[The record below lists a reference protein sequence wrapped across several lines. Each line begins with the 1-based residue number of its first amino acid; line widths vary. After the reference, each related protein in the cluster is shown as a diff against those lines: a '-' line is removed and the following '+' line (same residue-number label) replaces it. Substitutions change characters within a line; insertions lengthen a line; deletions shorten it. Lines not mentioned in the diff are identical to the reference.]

1 MSENRLVFLRTPFA
15 GQNAINFE
23 DDDEGPFTAIGG
35 EEIRKQVFEP
45 GDLKV
50 SPLVEDGIVFVW
62 QQYNAPVV
70 FVTPPTMLMRK
81 GGKALACWALTEPT
95 DPEEVRAAV
104 GAENE
109 WVTEAIPLPDSYG
122 WVLDHV
128 DSGLYYDLDQIHVRA
143 SAQEAPTAAVA
154 EPVED
159 ASPEGDLPLYGDAR
173 MITPYDEAD
182 PVYAKQIIISLG
194 ARREFSN
201 WKPKSIPLGGFI
213 AMLCQHKEGKKD
225 GAAFVP
231 GDIVPGRR
239 LKTAVKSLYAIGL
252 DIDSGLPTNVL
263 DRKIK
268 ALGVTAIR
276 YTTHSH
282 FAIRTT
288 FPRDTVLRETKAS
301 EITEEVIHRFLR
313 DEKEWDEHII
323 ETAVYA
329 GTEHEEKGIALV
341 IEHKAMDRNRVVL
354 PMNPDDPF
362 DIAKEGATQRDA
374 MARWAKVPT
383 SLARMLGVPLDR
395 SCLDPS
401 RLFFFP
407 RHDKGRPFDIAL
419 FGGPLFD
426 WRSLTLDD
434 AFEEEMKRLNGESK
448 SGPNTAAGKKLGRW
462 AMNKAVG
469 FQIADAI
476 QEYCPE
482 RIRFEKAQGQLE
494 VECPFDDLHSN
505 AGDPDD
511 RGFFCVNAGD
521 GDGEVFHASCRHDG
535 CQGKRNIDFLA
546 KMIEDDWLPESVLQD
561 PAFNIAEEEE
571 VKPRPEPEPEPEPTK
586 EEKKSSKPDDPK
598 MKTLRTNSIYSKVR
612 PFIEGM
618 SEESDPDQINEAVKA
633 VLRDEKIS
641 GTHQQWCIDLI
652 RSRIKVNVA
661 TMNRYVKHGKESLRT
676 EQKSDDDPKLES
688 HQFEFD
694 GDFHFDEAVMIC
706 ENELKQ
712 ANRAKGADKRRGWGQ
727 PVFTCLQDRLMKMRE
742 RADGRLAFEDLSRDG
757 LWSDLNKLVSFVR
770 VNDQVA
776 GKRMKVPEDVAKQCF
791 EQAVTYLPQTPEVTY
806 TPSYTADGKLLT
818 VPKWYYEG
826 NEGLNILLHDSGF
839 KVATTIPEEPT
850 PDDVDDALAHLED
863 VLFEFPFLDTD
874 LQGNERREPSY
885 ANALAM
891 LITPFMRRM
900 IDGCTPVFFIT
911 KPVPG
916 TGGTMLG
923 RLPLIFFD
931 GEDSM
936 PMGYTQSEDEMKKYL
951 VAAVTETRSHLFFD
965 DVADFNNRVL
975 LQAITARYVGGRL
988 LGSSK
993 TIERANNFGW
1003 IATGNNTIIKAEMER
1018 RICWI
1023 RLNAKETDIQA
1034 RIWKKRYRMVDGR
1047 KEEITYAQWLKEVRE
1062 ETVYSIL
1069 VLIQNWI
1076 AQEQRPF
1083 MMRSLVSF
1091 EDWAKKVGGVLQ
1103 AAGIEGFLDNRRTI
1117 LTDQD
1122 EAAIKDFV
1130 KRWHND
1136 KQLATKPQS
1145 AKTLFTWTMDQQLD
1159 ILEGNNDDVKKH
1171 RFYKRLQGLEGRV
1184 FEIGGTRHIVNEVLN
1199 DDMDPVWE
1207 LVIDE
1212 DLTKAA

>member
-15 GQNAINFE
+15 GQDSINFE

-50 SPLVEDGIVFVW
+50 SPLVENGIVFVW

-81 GGKALACWALTEPT
+81 GEKAIACWALSEPT
-95 DPEEVRAAV
+95 DPEEVRAAI

-109 WVTEAIPLPDSYG
+109 WFDAAIPLPDSYG

-143 SAQEAPTAAVA
+143 SAVAAAKAPDP

-159 ASPEGDLPLYGDAR
+159 ASPPWEEALYGDAVVKR
-173 MITPYDEAD
+173 PYDEHDAR
-182 PVYAKQIIISLG
+182 YQQLAKVSLG
-194 ARREFSN
+194 ARRESRE
-201 WKPKSIPLGGFI
+201 WKTIQAPI
-213 AMLCQHKEGKKD
+213 AGIMAMFAEHKEGQKD
-225 GAAFVP
+225 GRSVVLAELV
-231 GDIVPGRR
+231 GGRR
-239 LKTAVKSLYAIGL
+239 LANTVIASYGIAMDVDIGVPSEKLDAIL
-252 DIDSGLPTNVL
+252 STKPWLSA
-263 DRKIK
+263 RC
-268 ALGVTAIR
+268 
-276 YTTHSH
+276 TTHSH
-282 FAIRTT
+282 RTT
-288 FPRDTVLRETKAS
+288 QSEFPRDSVLKKMGTDPISDEVMRRFVAEHQEWLPEIADTVEY
-301 EITEEVIHRFLR
+301 E
-313 DEKEWDEHII
+313 
-323 ETAVYA
+323 
-329 GTEHEEKGIALV
+329 GTEHTERGVVLKIVHAPIDKNRIVFFFKEPFVFAEAAPTQREAKELWKQLHIALAN
-341 IEHKAMDRNRVVL
+341 E
-354 PMNPDDPF
+354 
-362 DIAKEGATQRDA
+362 
-374 MARWAKVPT
+374 
-383 SLARMLGVPLDR
+383 LGIPVDTA
-395 SCLDPS
+395 CFDPS
-401 RLFFFP
+401 RLYYLP
-407 RHDKGRPFDIAL
+407 RHAKGRPWSISI
-419 FGGPLFD
+419 FGGALLD

-434 AFEEEMKRLNGESK
+434 AFEAEMKRLNGESK
-448 SGPNTAAGKKLGRW
+448 SSPNTNAGKKLGKW
-462 AMNKAVG
+462 AMQKAHG

-476 QEYCPE
+476 QEYSPE
-482 RIRFEKAQGQLE
+482 HIRFEKAQGQLE
-494 VECPFDDLHSN
+494 VECPFDDDHSN

-535 CQGKRNIDFLA
+535 CQGRRNIDFLA
-546 KMIEDDWLPESVLQD
+546 KMIDDGWLPESVLQD

-571 VKPRPEPEPEPEPTK
+571 VKPKPEPEPEPVK
-586 EEKKSSKPDDPK
+586 DEKKSSKPDDPK
-598 MKTLRTNSIYSKVR
+598 MKTLRTNGIYSKVR
-612 PFIEGM
+612 PFIEGL
-618 SEESDPDQINEAVKA
+618 SEESDPDQINEALKA
-633 VLRDEKIS
+633 VLKDEKIS
-641 GTHQQWCIDLI
+641 GTHQQWCNDLI
-652 RSRIKVNVA
+652 RSRIKVNVT
-661 TMNRYVKHGKESLRT
+661 TMNRYVKHARESLRT
-676 EQKSDDDPKLES
+676 EQKNDDDPKIES
-688 HQFEFD
+688 RQFEFE
-694 GDFHFDEAVMIC
+694 GDFHFDEAVVIC
-706 ENELKQ
+706 QNELKQ
-712 ANRAKGADKRRGWGQ
+712 ANRAKSTEDKRKGWGQ
-727 PVFTCLQDRLMKMRE
+727 PIFTCLQDRLMKMRVQ
-742 RADGRLAFEDLSRDG
+742 ADGRLAFEELSRDG
-757 LWSDLNKLVSFVR
+757 LWSDLNRLVSFVR
-770 VNDQVA
+770 VADQVA
-776 GKRMKVPEDVAKQCF
+776 GKRMKVPEDVGKQCY

-806 TPSYTADGKLLT
+806 TPNYTFDGKLLT
-818 VPKWYYEG
+818 VPKWYYNAET
-826 NEGLNILLHDSGF
+826 GLNILLHDSGF
-839 KVATTIPEEPT
+839 RVSTAVPDEPT
-850 PDDVDDALAHLED
+850 QQDVDDALTHLED
-863 VLFEFPFLDTD
+863 VMFEFPFLDTD

-975 LQAITARYVGGRL
+975 LQAITSRYVGGRL
-988 LGSSK
+988 LGASK
-993 TIERANNFGW
+993 NIQRPNNFGW

-1034 RIWKKRYRMVDGR
+1034 RVWKKRYRMVDGR

-1076 AQEQRPF
+1076 AQDQRPF
-1083 MMRSLVSF
+1083 TIRSLVSF

-1130 KRWHND
+1130 KRWHSD

-1145 AKTLFTWTMDQQLD
+1145 AKTLFTWTMDQALD

-1171 RFYKRLQGLEGRV
+1171 RFYKRLQSLEGRV
-1184 FEIGGTRHIVNEVLN
+1184 FEIGGMRHIVNEVLN
-1199 DDMDPVWE
+1199 EEMDPVWE
-1207 LVIDE
+1207 LVIDD